1 MMDHM
6 VYTLGLTWFLKRRF
20 GSFWGLERP
29 RYMLSSHVDPV
40 GMASVN
46 QDPRT

>member
-6 VYTLGLTWFLKRRF
+6 VYT

-29 RYMLSSHVDPV
+29 RYMLSSHVDSV
-40 GMASVN
+40 GMAPVN